1 MKKVVIITGASSGI
15 GHETAVYLSQKGFD
29 IVLVARNKEKLYGVA
44 QEIMKLG
51 GRPLIIPTDVSKI
64 EEFEKMIE
72 IVMDKYGEV
81 DVLINNAGLMPLS
94 LIKDGKL
101 QKWHNAVDVNIKGV
115 INGVSLVLPYMR
127 SENKGIIINIGSTVS
142 QEVPPYGVIYSATK
156 NAVKVISEGLY
167 KELAMEQSNVRVA
180 HLSLGPTDTD
190 IINNSN
196 DLSIAEQFK
205 HFKVSKFTPR
215 DVAEL
220 IYRIIEDNPT
230 NRFTDITTYP

>member
-1 MKKVVIITGASSGI
+1 M
-15 GHETAVYLSQKGFD
+15 SQKGFD
-29 IVLVARNKEKLYGVA
+29 VVLVARNKEKLYNVA
-44 QEIMKLG
+44 QEIKKLG

-72 IVMDKYGEV
+72 IVIEEYGKI

-156 NAVKVISEGLY
+156 ML
-167 KELAMEQSNVRVA
+167 
-180 HLSLGPTDTD
+180 
-190 IINNSN
+190 
-196 DLSIAEQFK
+196 
-205 HFKVSKFTPR
+205 
-215 DVAEL
+215 
-220 IYRIIEDNPT
+220 
-230 NRFTDITTYP
+230 